1 MDTKEYIYD
10 EMEKHFS
17 QLRTHPI
24 NASIEHFLETGKIS
38 GTFRT
43 VIESYIPTP
52 PTRTVTDAEI
62 EREVLQRYPSVCLD
76 WDVGGAFE
84 KRQGFRDCIE
94 WMRDKA
100 INRTALPKEGWI
112 SVEDRLPENQQWILV
127 IDEHNNYYTGYMDDG
142 EWILDDDT
150 YKIIYW
156 QPLPKPPITDTT
168 QEITTKN

>member
-1 MDTKEYIYD
+1 MRRAKSNNACQLNKQNKMDTKEDIYD

-62 EREVLQRYPSVCLD
+62 KRKAREFIKVLKDQINQNSRNGKGGIFLYDGIEEILTKWALSQMRGLLKEGECNHDCKEHTFDGKPDQRLCPITVKSC
-76 WDVGGAFE
+76 
-84 KRQGFRDCIE
+84 KRDCHFYC
-94 WMRDKA
+94 
-100 INRTALPKEGWI
+100 KE
-112 SVEDRLPENQQWILV
+112 
-127 IDEHNNYYTGYMDDG
+127 
-142 EWILDDDT
+142 
-150 YKIIYW
+150 
-156 QPLPKPPITDTT
+156 PI
-168 QEITTKN
+168 